1 MKRLVFLRHAKAA
14 PAAPGLDDR
23 DRVLA
28 ERGRADAIRMGQY
41 LREEDCVPA
50 LVLCSSAARTRQT
63 LELVIPQLGARP
75 KVQIVDALYL
85 ARWVSIFNLVR
96 QVEST
101 AEIMMV
107 VGHNPGLEECVKKL
121 ARPPGDAQGRRL
133 HEALQA
139 QYPTGAIA
147 VLDFEAAAWNGIE
160 RGEGELEHFVYP
172 KDLRGPE

>member
-1 MKRLVFLRHAKAA
+1 MKRLVFLRHAKAVGMS
-14 PAAPGLDDR
+14 PGLEDR

-63 LELVIPQLGARP
+63 LELVIPQLGAKP
-75 KVQIVDALYL
+75 KVQHLDALYL
-85 ARWVSIFNLVR
+85 ARWVSMFNLVR

-121 ARPPGDAQGRRL
+121 ARPPGDSQGRLL

-139 QYPTGAIA
+139 QYPTGAVA
-147 VLDFEAAAWNGIE
+147 VLDFEVASWSGIE
-160 RGEGELEHFVYP
+160 RGEGELVHFVCP